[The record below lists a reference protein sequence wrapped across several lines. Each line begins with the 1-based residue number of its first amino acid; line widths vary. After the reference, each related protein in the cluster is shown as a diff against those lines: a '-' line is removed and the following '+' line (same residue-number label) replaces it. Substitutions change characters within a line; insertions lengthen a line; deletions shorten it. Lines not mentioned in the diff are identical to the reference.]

1 MMTVAEISKILDD
14 TCAKVNVKVN
24 VPVTING
31 RLTHTLGRV
40 VFTTPNNKPLKI
52 EFSRKLV
59 ETGDHQ
65 DIVDVI
71 IHEAAHY
78 VTLVLTG
85 EDHGHDA
92 VFQKMCYR
100 LGTDNCKPKFE
111 GMVRPL
117 QTKYSVICRGCGQVV
132 GAYDRKGK
140 VIKSIE
146 AGTKLYH
153 CVDCGSTD
161 LLVKVN

>member
-1 MMTVAEISKILDD
+1 MTIAEISKILDD

-31 RLTHTLGRV
+31 RLTSTLGRV
-40 VFTTPNNKPLKI
+40 VFTVPNNKPTKI
-52 EFSRKLV
+52 EFSKKLV
-59 ETGDHQ
+59 ETGDIH
-65 DIVDVI
+65 DIIDVI

-92 VFQKMCYR
+92 TFQKMCYR

-117 QTKYSVICRGCGQVV
+117 QKKYSVICTGCGQVV

-146 AGTKLYH
+146 AGTGVYR
-153 CVDCGSTD
+153 CVDCGCNR
-161 LLVKVN
+161 LLVKEN